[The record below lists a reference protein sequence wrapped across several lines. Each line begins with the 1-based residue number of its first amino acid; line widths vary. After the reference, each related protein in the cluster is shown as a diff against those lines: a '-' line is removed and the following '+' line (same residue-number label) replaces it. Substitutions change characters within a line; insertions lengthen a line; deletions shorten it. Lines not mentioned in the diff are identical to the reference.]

1 MKGIHPSIASHR
13 LNVFS
18 TARPVRQRIR
28 RFHPDRQRIIR
39 NEIDKL
45 LEAGFIREVS
55 YPDWLA
61 NVVVV
66 PKKEGKWRVCVDYTN
81 LNNACPKD
89 SFPLL
94 RIDQIVDSTSGQGM
108 LSFLDAF
115 SGYHQI
121 PMSPDDEEKT
131 AFITPHDL
139 YCYKVMPF
147 GLKNAGATYQRLMTK
162 IFKPLIGRSVE
173 VYIDDIV
180 VKRKTREQHILHLQ
194 EVFYLLRKYG
204 MKLNPSK
211 CAFGVS
217 AGKFLGFMVSQRGI
231 EVSPDQVKAVMET
244 PPPRNKKELQRL
256 TDKLVALGRFIARFT
271 DELRPFFLAIRKA
284 GTHGW
289 TDNCQNALERI
300 KHCLMHPPILS
311 SPIPNEKLY
320 MYLAVSEWAI
330 NAVLFRCSSP
340 KEQKPVYYVSRAL
353 ADVETRYSKMELTA
367 LALRSAAQKLRPYF
381 QAHPVIVLT
390 DQPLRSILHKPDLT
404 GRMLQ
409 WAIELSKFGIEFQ
422 PRLSKKGQ
430 VMADFVLEYS
440 RRPNQHHESTSRSS
454 GSRVGLL
461 LQSPTGEHLE
471 QAIRLGFST
480 SNNEAEYEVILS
492 GLDLALALSVSKLR
506 IYSDSQLV
514 VRHVQKEY
522 EAKDTRMARY
532 LAKVRSTLQQFTEWT
547 IEKIKRA
554 DNRHADALAGIAAS
568 LPIKEAILLPIH
580 VQANPSV
587 AENSTCNTIKA
598 NQADDQEWTYD
609 IAEYLRTGTLPED
622 PKHAHKIR
630 VQSARF
636 TLIGGHLYK
645 RSFTGP
651 YLRCLG
657 HSKAQYVLAELHEGI
672 CGNHTG
678 GRSLAHRA
686 HSQGY
691 YWPTMKKDAT
701 VYVQKCDKCQRY
713 APIPHMP
720 SAALKSVSGPWPFRA
735 KKFLLV
741 ATDYFS
747 KWVEAEAYA
756 SIKDKDVTK
765 FVWKNIVCRFGIPQ
779 IIIADNGP
787 QFDSIAFRNFCSEL
801 NIWNSYSTPRYP
813 QSNGQAE
820 ATNKTLINALK
831 KRLEQAK
838 GKWVEELPGVLWA
851 YRTTPGRPTGNTPFA
866 LTYGMDAVIPTEIGL
881 PTTRTDAAKQK
892 DANME
897 LGRNLDWA
905 DEVRES
911 AAIRMADYQ
920 QRASAHY
927 NRKVRPKNFKNGTL
941 VLRKVFENTT
951 EVGAGKFQANWEGPY
966 IVSKANENG
975 AYHLQKLDGTP
986 LLRPWNVSNL
996 KQYYQ

>member
-1 MKGIHPSIASHR
+1 MGFRWRRILVDQAIRAAWYKHQSLAAWDIVSRGLENPGRILSGFNGSSTTSLGDIILPVQAGVTLNVQFSVVQAITLQCHLGRTWLHYMKAIPSTYHQMQLLGPADKDPRAADPLQTIQISEESDHLTNISSLMTQEETQGMQNILRQNHDIFAWAHSDMKGIHPSIASHR

-28 RFHPDRQRIIR
+28 RFHPERQKIIR

-45 LEAGFIREVS
+45 LKAEFIREVS
-55 YPDWLA
+55 YPD
-61 NVVVV
+61 
-66 PKKEGKWRVCVDYTN
+66 C
-81 LNNACPKD
+81 
-89 SFPLL
+89 FPLP

-162 IFKPLIGRSVE
+162 IFKPLIGHSVE

-180 VKRKTREQHILHLQ
+180 VKSKTREQHILHLQ
-194 EVFYLLRKYG
+194 EVFHLLRRYD

-244 PPPRNKKELQRL
+244 PPPRNKKEIQRL
-256 TDKLVALGRFIARFT
+256 TGKLVALGRFIAALPMSC
-271 DELRPFFLAIRKA
+271 DPSSWQYEK
-284 GTHGW
+284 
-289 TDNCQNALERI
+289 LER
-300 KHCLMHPPILS
+300 MPHPK
-311 SPIPNEKLY
+311 EKLY

-330 NAVLFRCSSP
+330 SAVLFRCPSP
-340 KEQKPVYYVSRAL
+340 KEQKPIYYVSRAL

-390 DQPLRSILHKPDLT
+390 DQPLRNILHKPDLT

-409 WAIELSKFGIEFQ
+409 WAIELSEFGIEFQ
-422 PRLSKKGQ
+422 PRLSMKG
-430 VMADFVLEYS
+430 
-440 RRPNQHHESTSRSS
+440 
-454 GSRVGLL
+454 
-461 LQSPTGEHLE
+461 QSPTGEHLE
-471 QAIRLGFST
+471 QAIRLGFSA
-480 SNNEAEYEVILS
+480 SNNEAEYEAILS

-522 EAKDTRMARY
+522 EAKDSRMARY

-554 DNRHADALAGIAAS
+554 DNGTLT
-568 LPIKEAILLPIH
+568 PWP
-580 VQANPSV
+580 
-587 AENSTCNTIKA
+587 A
-598 NQADDQEWTYD
+598 NQADDQEWTHD

-622 PKHAHKIR
+622 PKQAHKIR
-630 VQSARF
+630 VQAARF

-657 HSKAQYVLAELHEGI
+657 HSEAQKTRQHMSKNVI
-672 CGNHTG
+672 NV
-678 GRSLAHRA
+678 
-686 HSQGY
+686 
-691 YWPTMKKDAT
+691 KDT
-701 VYVQKCDKCQRY
+701 L
-713 APIPHMP
+713 PFHMP
-720 SAALKSVSGPWPFRA
+720 SAALKSVSGPWPFA
-735 KKFLLV
+735 QWGMDIVGPLPAAPAQKKFLLV

-787 QFDSIAFRNFCSEL
+787 QFDSIAFRNFCSE
-801 NIWNSYSTPRYP
+801 
-813 QSNGQAE
+813 
-820 ATNKTLINALK
+820 
-831 KRLEQAK
+831 
-838 GKWVEELPGVLWA
+838 
-851 YRTTPGRPTGNTPFA
+851 
-866 LTYGMDAVIPTEIGL
+866 
-881 PTTRTDAAKQK
+881 
-892 DANME
+892 
-897 LGRNLDWA
+897 
-905 DEVRES
+905 
-911 AAIRMADYQ
+911 
-920 QRASAHY
+920 
-927 NRKVRPKNFKNGTL
+927 
-941 VLRKVFENTT
+941 
-951 EVGAGKFQANWEGPY
+951 
-966 IVSKANENG
+966 
-975 AYHLQKLDGTP
+975 
-986 LLRPWNVSNL
+986 
-996 KQYYQ
+996 

>member
-1 MKGIHPSIASHR
+1 MHYRQLMTLDIGNDALLCKVFPASLQGQALSWFHRLPPNSIDNFRDLSEAFVGQYLCSARHKQNISTLQNIKMRDNESLREFVKRFGQAVLQIEVCSMDAVLQIFKRSICPGTPFFESLAKKPPTTMDDLFRRANKYSMLEDDVRAATQQVLVAGRASRDNADRHAKPPDRPKPVDRRQDGPSRPIGRPWPRPLETDPSIRDRSKKCAFHKDHGHTTETCRSLQYLVERLIKAGHLKQYLRSDTGGRDVSQHHNSEAPRAPVAPKAVINYINGARLTRNTIPGFSRSSTSISHWPYGTQSRGSRKPRTNLIGFNGSSTTSLGDIILPVRAGPVTLNVQFSVVQELSPFNIILGRTWLHYMKAIPPHIIKCSLMTQEETQSIQNILRSNHDIFAWTHSDMKGIHPSIASHK
-13 LNVFS
+13 LNVFPA
-18 TARPVRQRIR
+18 ARPIRQKIR
-28 RFHPDRQRIIR
+28 RFHPDRQRVIQD
-39 NEIDKL
+39 EINKL

-89 SFPLL
+89 SFPLP

-131 AFITPHDL
+131 AFITPHGL

-180 VKRKTREQHILHLQ
+180 VKSKTREQHILHLQ
-194 EVFYLLRKYG
+194 EVFYLLRKYD

-256 TDKLVALGRFIARFT
+256 TGKLVALGRFIARFT

-284 GTHGW
+284 GTQGW
-289 TDNCQNALERI
+289 TDNCQNA
-300 KHCLMHPPILS
+300 
-311 SPIPNEKLY
+311 
-320 MYLAVSEWAI
+320 
-330 NAVLFRCSSP
+330 AVLFRCPSP

-409 WAIELSKFGIEFQ
+409 WAIELSEFGIEFQ

-440 RRPNQHHESTSRSS
+440 RRPTSTTN
-454 GSRVGLL
+454 
-461 LQSPTGEHLE
+461 QSPTGEHLE
-471 QAIRLGFST
+471 QAIRLGFSA
-480 SNNEAEYEVILS
+480 SNNEAEYEAILS

-522 EAKDTRMARY
+522 EAKDSRMARY

-554 DNRHADALAGIAAS
+554 DNGRADALAGIAAS
-568 LPIKEAILLPIH
+568 LPIREAILLPIH

-587 AENSTCNTIKA
+587 AENSTCN
-598 NQADDQEWTYD
+598 
-609 IAEYLRTGTLPED
+609 
-622 PKHAHKIR
+622 
-630 VQSARF
+630 
-636 TLIGGHLYK
+636 
-645 RSFTGP
+645 
-651 YLRCLG
+651 
-657 HSKAQYVLAELHEGI
+657 
-672 CGNHTG
+672 
-678 GRSLAHRA
+678 
-686 HSQGY
+686 
-691 YWPTMKKDAT
+691 
-701 VYVQKCDKCQRY
+701 
-713 APIPHMP
+713 
-720 SAALKSVSGPWPFRA
+720 
-735 KKFLLV
+735 
-741 ATDYFS
+741 
-747 KWVEAEAYA
+747 
-756 SIKDKDVTK
+756 SI
-765 FVWKNIVCRFGIPQ
+765 
-779 IIIADNGP
+779 
-787 QFDSIAFRNFCSEL
+787 
-801 NIWNSYSTPRYP
+801 
-813 QSNGQAE
+813 E
-820 ATNKTLINALK
+820 AT
-831 KRLEQAK
+831 KR
-838 GKWVEELPGVLWA
+838 
-851 YRTTPGRPTGNTPFA
+851 
-866 LTYGMDAVIPTEIGL
+866 MI
-881 PTTRTDAAKQK
+881 
-892 DANME
+892 
-897 LGRNLDWA
+897 
-905 DEVRES
+905 
-911 AAIRMADYQ
+911 
-920 QRASAHY
+920 
-927 NRKVRPKNFKNGTL
+927 KNGRMILQNISGQELYPKILNKRTKSGCKL
-941 VLRKVFENTT
+941 
-951 EVGAGKFQANWEGPY
+951 P
-966 IVSKANENG
+966 VS
-975 AYHLQKLDGTP
+975 P
-986 LLRPWNVSNL
+986 
-996 KQYYQ
+996 